1 MPNIRPMGLRRG
13 LMSLAAVLSIPGLVS
28 APAHAQVAPTSEIV
42 ALVVEGVGYGHG
54 RGMSQWGSYGWA
66 VNYGRTWQ
74 WILGHYYG
82 GTSVSTTSP
91 TARLRVRLVEH
102 DSATIVGVM
111 STSKRAIWRGVGY
124 SSIQARQVNANRFD
138 IYVANTKRCPSS
150 DMSGWT
156 RVSAGVAGP
165 ITFTTTVS
173 ETSSLPGDV
182 LGLCERGQ
190 QSVRHYRGSIQLL
203 RDSGGTNR
211 VVNDVSL
218 ENYLKGVVSREVSTS
233 WGDAG
238 GGAGIHALR
247 AQAIAA
253 RSYARSQNRYSY
265 ANTCDST
272 ACQAYGGATWRPT
285 PGAAQPGGV
294 TCEAG
299 NTTFEC
305 RNTNRAIAETRNL
318 VLRWPDH
325 SVVST
330 EFSASNGPRT
340 AGGVFPSVDDV
351 GDDTILNPNHKWT
364 RVIDAHTLAA
374 AYNLGTLTGAVSETD
389 PNLPHTGVWDNRLR
403 LTGTNGTV
411 VVTNLTIRSAFG
423 LPSPGFLV
431 RAYKRDTDPVRSLR
445 FIGDSVGVSMSEGS
459 TSELPA
465 LLDRLFSP
473 IGFDAA
479 QNRCTAGCS
488 VSGVGAA
495 ASVPVGTSVVVVEL
509 GYNNP
514 GTNFGSQIDSVMT
527 ALANRS
533 VGRVIWVN
541 LSERSGRSDFVRA
554 NQALAAATSRWSNL
568 TILDWRSASAGNV
581 ANRRRW
587 FAKDGIHL
595 TFTGQAEMA
604 RFIRNELASRF

>member
-1 MPNIRPMGLRRG
+1 MIRPMGLRRG
-13 LMSLAAVLSIPGLVS
+13 LVSLATFLSIPGLAV
-28 APAHAQVAPTSEIV
+28 APAHAQVAPTNEIV
-42 ALVVEGVGYGHG
+42 ALVVEGTGYGHG
-54 RGMSQWGSYGWA
+54 RGMSQWGAYGWA
-66 VNYGRTWQ
+66 VNFGRTWQ
-74 WILGHYYG
+74 WIIGHYYG

-91 TARLRVRLVEH
+91 TARVRVRLTDH
-102 DSATIVGVM
+102 DGTRVVGIM
-111 STSKRAIWRGVGY
+111 STSNRALWQGVGY
-124 SSIQARQVNANRFD
+124 SSVQAREVSPNRFD
-138 IYVANTKRCPSS
+138 IYVSNTRRCPTTS
-150 DMSGWT
+150 MTGWT
-156 RVSAGVAGP
+156 RVSASVAGP
-165 ITFTTTVS
+165 ITFATTVN
-173 ETSSLPGDV
+173 ETSSLAGDV
-182 LGLCERGQ
+182 LGVCEPGQ

-211 VVNDVSL
+211 VVNDVLL

-238 GGAGIHALR
+238 GGAGMHALR

-265 ANTCDST
+265 AQTCDST

-285 PGAAQPGGV
+285 PFSAQPGSV

-299 NTTFEC
+299 NATFEC

-325 SVVST
+325 EVVST

-340 AGGVFPSVDDV
+340 AGGVFPSVEDA
-351 GDDTILNPNHKWT
+351 GDDTILNPNHRWT

-374 AYNLGTLTGAVSETD
+374 AYNLGTLTGAVSEAD
-389 PNLPHTGVWDNRLR
+389 PNLPHIGVWDNRLR

-411 VVTNLTIRSAFG
+411 VVTNSTIRSAFG

-431 RAYKRDTDPVRSLR
+431 RSYARDTDPVRSLR
-445 FIGDSVGVSMSEGS
+445 FIGDSIGVSMSETS

-473 IGFDAA
+473 IGFDSA

-488 VSGVGAA
+488 LSGVGAA
-495 ASVPVGTSVVVVEL
+495 ASVPIGTGVVVVEL

-514 GTNFGSQIDSVMT
+514 GTNFGSQIDSVMS
-527 ALANRS
+527 ALTNRS
-533 VGRVIWVN
+533 VDRVIWVN
-541 LSERSGRSDFVRA
+541 LSERSGRSDFIAANRA
-554 NQALAAATSRWSNL
+554 LTAAMSRWPNL
-568 TILDWRSASAGNV
+568 TVIDWRSASAGNV
-581 ANRRRW
+581 GNRRRW